1 MTKEHILVVDDDK
14 EIVRV
19 LRAYLEQADYRVSCA
34 YDGQTA
40 LAILAHDHPDFLI
53 LDLMLPDKDGLDIT
67 RHLRSRAEQSRVYIL
82 MLTARVEDMDK
93 ILGLEVGADDYVTKP
108 FNPREIV
115 ARVRAVFRRSYAQE
129 QLHEERLQY
138 QRLEIDV
145 LRRTAALDNEI
156 IELTPTE
163 FNLLVTLMRRPG
175 VPFSRSDLIQ
185 KRLGYDYESLERT
198 LDSHIRNLR
207 KKIESDPAHPMYIQ
221 TVYGVGYR
229 LGEPR

>member
-1 MTKEHILVVDDDK
+1 MANERVLIVDDDK

-19 LRAYLEQADYRVSCA
+19 LRAYLEQADCCVSIA
-34 YDGQTA
+34 YDGHTA
-40 LAILAHDHPDFLI
+40 MGILAHEPPDYI
-53 LDLMLPDKDGLDIT
+53 VLDLMLPDKDGLDIT
-67 RHLRSRAEQSRVYIL
+67 RYIRSRPELRHIHIL

-115 ARVRAVFRRSYAQE
+115 ARLRAVFRRMQTSDVTP
-129 QLHEERLQY
+129 EERLAY
-138 QRLEIDV
+138 GNLEVDV
-145 LRRTAALDNEI
+145 LRRMTTLDGVQ

-175 VPFSRSDLIQ
+175 VPFSRNDLIQ

-207 KKIESDPAHPMYIQ
+207 KKIEADPAHPTYIQ

>member
-1 MTKEHILVVDDDK
+1 MANEHILVVDDDK

-19 LRAYLEQADYRVSCA
+19 LRAYLEQAEYRVSTA

-67 RHLRSRAEQSRVYIL
+67 RHLRTRPEHSRVYIL

-115 ARVRAVFRRSYAQE
+115 ARVRAVFRRSSE
-129 QLHEERLQY
+129 QDHIHEERLQHMG
-138 QRLEIDV
+138 LEVDV
-145 LRRTAALDNEI
+145 LRRIATLNNKI

-207 KKIESDPAHPMYIQ
+207 KKIEADPTHPVYVQ